1 MIWPIF
7 PVLFSFKSFRFNIA
21 TDLIP
26 VDHDSWGWKA
36 VQQLCGV
43 GSPPSSALSSPTRC
57 GQHGRY
63 LHGFLGSSLMCQGT
77 PPIQS
82 ETSTP
87 DAFQAYN
94 YISQCNYL
102 RRTSHLPFKACTVLG
117 LAFLLLQLLLYGSD
131 RDGNIRQI

>member
-63 LHGFLGSSLMCQGT
+63 LHDFLGSSLMCQGT

-94 YISQCNYL
+94 Y
-102 RRTSHLPFKACTVLG
+102 TKP
-117 LAFLLLQLLLYGSD
+117 LQLPQTNTSSLFLPKTKRSCPSCLQHFVLLHQPLFY
-131 RDGNIRQI
+131 IE